1 MTDRQKGGGGGVVG
15 LDAYPD
21 KTDFF
26 LKRSR
31 SMKINH
37 KTRGPYTPHIREQ
50 KTQIPIP
57 LQKRTGKN
65 KQKNSGGREKRK
77 KGIRDEELP
86 PPTLTG
92 VVLLDEGEESLLV
105 EALDGGDELGVGET
119 LATRAKNQH
128 GREQS
133 YLAVGQADGV
143 ELSAH
148 EEEAVEELA
157 HRHRLDHFTAITKT
171 KRNRQRF

>member
-26 LKRSR
+26 FKRSR

-65 KQKNSGGREKRK
+65 KQTK
-77 KGIRDEELP
+77 KQWRP
-86 PPTLTG
+86 
-92 VVLLDEGEESLLV
+92 
-105 EALDGGDELGVGET
+105 
-119 LATRAKNQH
+119 R
-128 GREQS
+128 
-133 YLAVGQADGV
+133 
-143 ELSAH
+143 
-148 EEEAVEELA
+148 EEEEGHKRRRTAA
-157 HRHRLDHFTAITKT
+157 ADTHRSGSA
-171 KRNRQRF
+171 